1 MMNIERIKKYIR
13 KMIIYRKL
21 KQGIISVLYIFPINN
36 KKIVFDNFEGRGFGD
51 DPKYI
56 AEELLKRNLDFRIIW
71 VARDTQISMPS
82 GISVVKYG
90 TIRAAY
96 HWITA
101 RIWVDNVKSTLR
113 PQKRKGQYYIQTW
126 HSTLGFKK
134 NEKDAPNLPIRYIK
148 KAVADGKQID
158 LMYSDNEF
166 RCDKYRNSFW
176 YSGQVIK
183 CDVPRME
190 ILLNDSKDIKNKVKR
205 VLGIARNKKIVLYA
219 PTFRKNTDKS
229 IYRIETD
236 TICMALQKR
245 FGVQFEFAMRLH
257 PNEAEYAQEITQEL
271 GVINATNYPDM
282 QELLAT
288 VDVLITDYSGCM
300 FDFGFAKKPVFL
312 LAKDV
317 DKYLREEREWYFKLE
332 EVPFELAQ
340 SEKDLE
346 NNILTFDEHRY
357 RLLCDEF
364 ERKIGFEDS
373 GMGAKV
379 LADQIIKHSCC
390 S

>member
-56 AEELLKRNLDFRIIW
+56 AEELLKRNLDFKIIW

-158 LMYSDNEF
+158 LMYSDN
-166 RCDKYRNSFW
+166 
-176 YSGQVIK
+176 
-183 CDVPRME
+183 
-190 ILLNDSKDIKNKVKR
+190 
-205 VLGIARNKKIVLYA
+205 
-219 PTFRKNTDKS
+219 
-229 IYRIETD
+229 
-236 TICMALQKR
+236 
-245 FGVQFEFAMRLH
+245 
-257 PNEAEYAQEITQEL
+257 
-271 GVINATNYPDM
+271 
-282 QELLAT
+282 
-288 VDVLITDYSGCM
+288 
-300 FDFGFAKKPVFL
+300 
-312 LAKDV
+312 
-317 DKYLREEREWYFKLE
+317 
-332 EVPFELAQ
+332 
-340 SEKDLE
+340 
-346 NNILTFDEHRY
+346 
-357 RLLCDEF
+357 
-364 ERKIGFEDS
+364 
-373 GMGAKV
+373 
-379 LADQIIKHSCC
+379 
-390 S
+390 